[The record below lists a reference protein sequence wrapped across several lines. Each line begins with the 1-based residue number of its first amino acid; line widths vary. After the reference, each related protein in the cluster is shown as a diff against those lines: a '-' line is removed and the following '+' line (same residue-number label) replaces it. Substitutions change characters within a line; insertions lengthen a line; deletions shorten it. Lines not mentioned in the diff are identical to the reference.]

1 MTNEEIVELMKSS
14 EAFKTQFSLAKQS
27 ELIQKVPTLSEEKRV
42 ELVKALV
49 EESDNLNVIA
59 LDNSS
64 VLQEFE
70 TGLED
75 LMQKAE
81 KEFQAIVEA
90 AEQKAME
97 NKVDSQLKVS

>member
-1 MTNEEIVELMKSS
+1 MTNEEIVELMKNS

-27 ELIQKVPTLSEEKRV
+27 ELIKKVPSLPEAKRV

-59 LDNSS
+59 LDNTN

-70 TGLED
+70 TGLAE

-81 KEFQAIVEA
+81 KEFQSIVEA
-90 AEQKAME
+90 AEKKALE
-97 NKVDSQLKVS
+97 NKLDSQLKVS